1 WLFLSFEHYSLSM
14 PRLKVLRFPD
24 FHLKNIDIAFYFVVF
39 VFEHF
44 PLGYHWKPESLSSR
58 LKTVRRLLYLIV
70 QYLNQANLIQQLL
83 FLSFDHYSLSMPRLK
98 VLRFPDFHL
107 KNIDIAFYFVVF
119 VFDHFPLGY
128 HWKPESLS
136 SRLKTVRRLLYLIV
150 QYLNQA
156 NLIQQLLF

>member
-1 WLFLSFEHYSLSM
+1 SFPSSALFPYTTLFRSLFLSFEHYSLSM

-83 FLSFDHYSLSMPRLK
+83 FLSFCEARIRQ
-98 VLRFPDFHL
+98 RFDQSWY
-107 KNIDIAFYFVVF
+107 I
-119 VFDHFPLGY
+119 
-128 HWKPESLS
+128 
-136 SRLKTVRRLLYLIV
+136 
-150 QYLNQA
+150 
-156 NLIQQLLF
+156 

>member
-1 WLFLSFEHYSLSM
+1 MSHNFVSWGVSIKTFVCWPICKSACLFLSFEHYVLSM
-14 PRLKVLRFPD
+14 PRLEVLHFPD

-83 FLSFDHYSLSMPRLK
+83 F
-98 VLRFPDFHL
+98 
-107 KNIDIAFYFVVF
+107 
-119 VFDHFPLGY
+119 
-128 HWKPESLS
+128 
-136 SRLKTVRRLLYLIV
+136 
-150 QYLNQA
+150 
-156 NLIQQLLF
+156 